1 MKASRICQAVI
12 YKTVTSLKRNS

>member
-1 MKASRICQAVI
+1 MKASRVCQAVI